1 MLPAH
6 LAPDCQVTLAEALES
21 HRRTV
26 PGLFDD
32 AGDPALAALFA
43 GHDACHV
50 VFGCS
55 TALRDEARVD
65 SWTVLG
71 STMTARRYLAYLTHP
86 DVVAL
91 LKSFPVGAQ
100 VRTLLVFFVDL
111 PVVAWRCL
119 RMRRRWDFDGWEA
132 FLDRP
137 LHEVRAEHGIR
148 PLAATPP

>member
-1 MLPAH
+1 M
-6 LAPDCQVTLAEALES
+6 TLGEALAS

-26 PGLFDD
+26 PGLLGD

-65 SWTVLG
+65 AWTVLG
-71 STMTARRYLAYLTHP
+71 STMTLRRYVAYLTHP

-91 LKSFPVGAQ
+91 LMSYPVSTQ
-100 VRTLLVFFVDL
+100 VWTLLVFLVDL
-111 PVVAWRCL
+111 PRVALGSL
-119 RMRRRWDFDGWEA
+119 RLRRRWDFDAWESH
-132 FLDRP
+132 LDRP
-137 LHEVRAEHGIR
+137 LLELRADHGIV
-148 PLAATPP
+148 PLPPTPAAHYAEG